1 MLNYIVWDVN
11 PEIFNIGSFSVRWYG
26 LLFALGFLIGQRIIL
41 HIFRKEGLP
50 EDWVDSLTLYMVL
63 ATVIGAR
70 VGHYIFYEYPM
81 FFANPWRWFK
91 DMLLPP
97 YAGLASHGAAIGI
110 FTGLYLFARA
120 KKIHFFWI
128 TDRIV
133 ITVALAGC
141 FIRLGNLMNSEI
153 VGKATSVPW
162 AFIFVNNTEFSPVPR
177 HPSQLYEA
185 ISCFILC
192 IVLYL
197 IWRRYKTNLPQ
208 GLTTGIFM
216 VVVFTLRFVYE
227 FYKENQVTFEDQ
239 MTYNLGQLLSV
250 PAVLF
255 GLVGIFW
262 AIRRHETSIFLNS
275 APQSVRQNE
284 SK

>member
-11 PEIFNIGSFSVRWYG
+11 PEIFSIGSFSVRWYG

-41 HIFRKEGLP
+41 HIFREEGLKD
-50 EDWVDSLTLYMVL
+50 DWVDTLTLYMVL
-63 ATVIGAR
+63 STVIGAR

-110 FTGLYLFARA
+110 FTGLYLFSRA

-128 TDRIV
+128 TDRV
-133 ITVALAGC
+133 AITVALAGC

-153 VGKATSVPW
+153 VGKATDVPW
-162 AFIFVNNTEFSPVPR
+162 AFVFVNNTEFPTVPR

-185 ISCFILC
+185 ISCLILC
-192 IVLYL
+192 VILFL

-216 VVVFTLRFVYE
+216 VVVFSLRFVYE

-239 MTYNLGQLLSV
+239 MTYNLGQLLSI

-262 AIRRHETSIFLNS
+262 AIRRHQTSIFMNS
-275 APQSVRQNE
+275 APESFRQPE